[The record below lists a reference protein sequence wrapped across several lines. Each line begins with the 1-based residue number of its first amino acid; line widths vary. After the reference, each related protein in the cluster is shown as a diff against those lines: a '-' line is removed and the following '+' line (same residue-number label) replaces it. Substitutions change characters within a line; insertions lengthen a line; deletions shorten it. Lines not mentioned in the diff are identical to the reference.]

1 MMMTGSD
8 DSTEP
13 SYEYIDSG
21 NRKRLERFGNKI
33 VIRSCP
39 SALWEPCSDIQQW
52 NDKTSNTIV
61 YEGVSGH
68 SGTWKSNGIELA
80 KPPDDWIVKFSNS
93 DQVFTLEPS
102 DMGQVGVFPEQ
113 QKNWQTISDLLQK
126 HRSYCIKKNINS
138 STNVMNGFAYTGGS
152 TSAALRV
159 DNVEVVHLDA
169 AKSAIEWA
177 KKNIDLSNKDPTAK
191 VRWIID
197 DCMTFMERE
206 IKRNRKYDALIFDP
220 PAFGRGKGG
229 TIWKLDK
236 DMIKLVECFPKLL
249 SNDPCFILLS
259 CHDLYWTPMRL
270 ADILQSTLRSQ
281 GFKMGRVDCGEM
293 ILKSTKGGNPL
304 PLGSYAIWTNI
315 SILKDL

>member
-1 MMMTGSD
+1 M
-8 DSTEP
+8 
-13 SYEYIDSG
+13 
-21 NRKRLERFGNKI
+21 
-33 VIRSCP
+33 IRSCP
-39 SALWEPCSDIQQW
+39 SAIWEPCSDIHQW
-52 NDKTSNTIV
+52 SDRTSDAIV

-68 SGTWKSNGIELA
+68 SGTWTCNGVELS
-80 KPPDDWIVKFSNS
+80 KPPDDWIVKFSND

-113 QKNWQTISDLLQK
+113 QRNWLTISDLLQK
-126 HRSYCIKKNINS
+126 HRNYCVKKNINN
-138 STNVMNGFAYTGGS
+138 STNVLNGFSYTGGS

-177 KKNIDLSNKDPTAK
+177 KRNIDLSNTDNTSK

-229 TIWKLDK
+229 AIWKLDK
-236 DMIKLVECFPKLL
+236 DMIKLVEYFPKLL

-304 PLGSYAIWTNI
+304 PLGSYAIWSNI
-315 SILKDL
+315 SILKD